1 MNIGLTYGKEQKLPT
16 RMDNNQHTD
25 SDVATELLVDDGDTC
40 LATCTTPL
48 LYASQYAELRAVQK
62 PLKTSV
68 LSKWAF
74 VTDRARAIAAKP
86 DTCRKS
92 HSPQILIYPPHYLAE
107 LPQPT
112 YPQDLQTPL
121 KIPARRRKSHF
132 PQILIYLPQ
141 YRAELLQPTYPQ
153 DLQTLLK
160 TPVPSIRGFAAERA
174 RAIVARPDAR
184 PKSRAPQKSIYLPQ
198 TLAKSLQ
205 LTYPQDL
212 QTPLKIPA
220 RHPPEIPGPPKDLQK
235 LLKTPVLFIRGLAPE
250 RVRAI
255 ITKPD
260 TRPKSRALQMSIYL
274 PQYLAES
281 LQPTYPRDFQNHLKM
296 VVPLNRGPAPECAR
310 AMVAKPDTCLLAQ
323 SAAYFSAIRVRL
335 QICL

>member
-1 MNIGLTYGKEQKLPT
+1 MSLK
-16 RMDNNQHTD
+16 HF
-25 SDVATELLVDDGDTC
+25 
-40 LATCTTPL
+40 
-48 LYASQYAELRAVQK
+48 VQK
-62 PLKTSV
+62 PLKASV
-68 LSKWAF
+68 PSKWAF

-86 DTCRKS
+86 DTCR
-92 HSPQILIYPPHYLAE
+92 PPD
-107 LPQPT
+107 PS
-112 YPQDLQTPL
+112 QDSCAVGSRPRLRTRPRDFRQ
-121 KIPARRRKSHF
+121 ARLRKSHF

-141 YRAELLQPTYPQ
+141 YLAELLQPTYPQ

-160 TPVPSIRGFAAERA
+160 TRVPSIRGFASECA

-212 QTPLKIPA
+212 QTPLKMPVASIRGLAPGRA
-220 RHPPEIPGPPKDLQK
+220 RAIDLQK
-235 LLKTPVLFIRGLAPE
+235 PLKTPGLFIRGLAPE
-250 RVRAI
+250 CVRAI

-296 VVPLNRGPAPECAR
+296 AVPLNRGPAPECAR

-335 QICL
+335 QICLIIEALVRPGDARAGAMIGN